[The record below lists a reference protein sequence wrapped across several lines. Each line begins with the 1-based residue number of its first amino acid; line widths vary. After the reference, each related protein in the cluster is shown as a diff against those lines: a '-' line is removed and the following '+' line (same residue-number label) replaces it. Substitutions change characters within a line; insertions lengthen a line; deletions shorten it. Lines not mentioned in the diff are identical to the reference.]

1 MQRRTQWA
9 VAAML
14 LGAIGCQELAV
25 TNPNEPDRERA
36 TKQPVSA
43 ESFVSSSFRS
53 WWPVA
58 GHDDYPS
65 WAFSTMAREA
75 TSGFADFGQLELSAE
90 PRAAWNNSPVNAR
103 NQVSEGPWY
112 GLYRTISSV
121 NDALIAIDSGL
132 VVVDAQRTSRTR
144 AVGKFMQG
152 ISHQYLAFYFD
163 SAVVTDEKLAL
174 DTITKPNFVAYPAV
188 SKAAVAQLDSA
199 IAIANRGPDFSLPAD
214 GWLFQALSRAQFV
227 QLANS
232 FAAKALAQTPR
243 SRTER
248 AAVDWNEV
256 IRRVDAGIR
265 TDFAP
270 VAQPDILWD
279 DWKRLLARLRTV
291 IPSDFGRPSYWVL
304 GPADSTQGF
313 VNYVATP
320 VANRVAFQMRTKDRR
335 IQAAGGPAVAGT
347 YVGYYLANIFAVS
360 RGTYRYSHYFFRRF
374 GTGTT
379 WQTGP
384 QPAVTVTEMNLLK
397 AEALIRLNR
406 ASEAV
411 PLINLS
417 RVSQGQLPPVTID
430 GPTDEPGCVPRKQNG
445 ACGSLWDALRYEK
458 GIEGL
463 GVDGVTAFLDAR
475 GWQTLPENTL
485 IHLPIPGR
493 ELGVLQRTLYSYGG
507 PGGQGSAP
515 APDPERCPVALARC
529 P

>member
-1 MQRRTQWA
+1 MNRRSKW
-9 VAAML
+9 VGAAML
-14 LGAIGCQELAV
+14 LGAVACQDLAV

-65 WAFSTMAREA
+65 WAFSTMANEV

-90 PRAAWNNSPVNAR
+90 PRQAWNNSPVNAR
-103 NQVSEGPWY
+103 NQVSEAPWY

-132 VVVDAQRTSRTR
+132 VVVDPQRTSRTR

-152 ISHQYLAFYFD
+152 ISHEYLAFYFD

-174 DTITKPNFVAYPAV
+174 DTITKPNFQGYADV
-188 SKAAVAQLDSA
+188 SKAALAQLDSA
-199 IAIANRGPDFSLPAD
+199 IAIANRGPDFTLPVD
-214 GWLFQALSRAQFV
+214 GWLFQAMTRAQFV

-243 SRTER
+243 TRAER
-248 AAVDWNEV
+248 AAVDWTEV
-256 IRRVDAGIR
+256 VRRVDAGIKA
-265 TDFAP
+265 DFAP

-279 DWKRLLARLRTV
+279 DWKRLVARVRTGP
-291 IPSDFGRPSYWVL
+291 PSDFGRPSYWVL

-313 VNYVATP
+313 VNWAAASL
-320 VANRVAFQMRTKDRR
+320 ANRAGFQIRTKDRR
-335 IQAAGGPAVAGT
+335 IQDAAGPAIAGK
-347 YVGYYLANIFAVS
+347 YVGYNASNIFAVS
-360 RGTYRYSHYFFRRF
+360 RGTYRFSWYYYKRY
-374 GTGTT
+374 GTGTS
-379 WQTGP
+379 WQSGA

-397 AEALIRLNR
+397 AEALIRLGR
-406 ASEAV
+406 AAEAV
-411 PLINLS
+411 PLINLT
-417 RVSQGQLPPVTID
+417 RVANGQLPPVTVD
-430 GPTDEPGCVPRKQNG
+430 GPPDEPGCVPRKLSG

-458 GIEGL
+458 RIEGL
-463 GVDGVTAFLDAR
+463 GIDGVTAYLDAR
-475 GWQTLPENTL
+475 GWQTLPENTV

-493 ELGVLQRTLYSYGG
+493 ELGVLQRPIYSYGG

-515 APDPERCPVALARC
+515 APDAERCPVALARC